1 MSEIAVAR
9 LGLIPYDE
17 AFAWQQERAHAV
29 RAGSEPE
36 VLGVLQHE
44 PVYTL
49 GMRARREHLLASES
63 VLRKR
68 GAEIVQ
74 TDRGGDVTFHGPGQ
88 LVAYPI
94 LDLRARG
101 LGPAEYVR
109 LLEACVIDTLA
120 AFGIEGQRIQGRP
133 GVWVRD
139 GAAKIA
145 AIGVRIRDGVSMH
158 GLALNV
164 TTDLAWFDAIVPC
177 GIADAAVTSIAAESR
192 ATPDFERVTDLFLG
206 AFAGVL
212 GVRVVAGGPSLGIPP
227 LRPVSGRTAVT
238 V

>member
-1 MSEIAVAR
+1 MTEIAVAR
-9 LGLIPYDE
+9 LGLVPYAD
-17 AFAWQQERAHAV
+17 AFAWQQVRAQAV
-29 RAGSEPE
+29 RASREPE
-36 VLGVLQHE
+36 VIGVLEHP

-49 GMRARREHLLASES
+49 GMRARREHLLASEAA
-63 VLRKR
+63 LRER
-68 GAEIVQ
+68 GAEVVQ

-109 LLEACVIDTLA
+109 SLEACVIDTLA
-120 AFGIEGQRIQGRP
+120 AFGIESMRVPGRP
-133 GVWVRD
+133 GVWV
-139 GAAKIA
+139 GAETAKIA

-177 GIADAAVTSIAAESR
+177 GIADASVTSMERELGNAPGFNAVCDAFLASFERAFGVAFARPMMAVTR
-192 ATPDFERVTDLFLG
+192 
-206 AFAGVL
+206 
-212 GVRVVAGGPSLGIPP
+212 
-227 LRPVSGRTAVT
+227 
-238 V
+238 